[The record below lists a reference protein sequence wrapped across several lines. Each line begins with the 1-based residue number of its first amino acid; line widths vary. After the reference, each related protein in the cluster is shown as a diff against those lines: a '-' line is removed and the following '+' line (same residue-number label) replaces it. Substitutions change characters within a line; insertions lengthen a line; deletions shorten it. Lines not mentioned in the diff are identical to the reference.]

1 MVAVTA
7 RRASLYLDGG
17 LSGEVRRSG
26 QRAAAATAGFAA
38 GGPDHGK
45 MLGRRDDLPFG
56 HLHVLLASRDDEHRL
71 LPPDGGLY
79 VGVGLGPQ
87 GFDLTT

>member
-1 MVAVTA
+1 MTTT
-7 RRASLYLDGG
+7 RASPYLYGG

-26 QRAAAATAGFAA
+26 QRAAAAAAASFAT
-38 GGPDHGK
+38 GGPDHRK

-56 HLHVLLASRDDEHRL
+56 HFHVLLASRDDEHWL